1 MKSVFKVSAI
11 MLLALGISSCSSGAT
26 KGNLEFSNT
35 AINKITYDSE
45 TVSLSLEDSN
55 RFFEI
60 LDSQNWYKATTT
72 NTFEESISCQV
83 KVSVKRTITNTNDL
97 YDEGEHFFVY
107 YGDLSNGEFFLDDAY
122 FSSFSAL
129 TKTQINGDYTKTMR
143 DIFSDYYI
151 GTPS

>member
-1 MKSVFKVSAI
+1 MKSIFKVSAI
-11 MLLALGISSCSSGAT
+11 MLLTLGIASCSSGAS

-35 AINKITYDSE
+35 TINKIAYDGE

-55 RFFEI
+55 KLFEI
-60 LDSQNWYKATTT
+60 LDSQTWHKATTT
-72 NTFEESISCQV
+72 NNFEESICCQV
-83 KVSVKRTITNTNDL
+83 KISVKRTIINTNDL
-97 YDEGEHFFVY
+97 YDEGEHLFVY
-107 YGDLSNGEFFLDDAY
+107 YGDLSYGDFFLDDAY

-151 GTPS
+151 GTLS